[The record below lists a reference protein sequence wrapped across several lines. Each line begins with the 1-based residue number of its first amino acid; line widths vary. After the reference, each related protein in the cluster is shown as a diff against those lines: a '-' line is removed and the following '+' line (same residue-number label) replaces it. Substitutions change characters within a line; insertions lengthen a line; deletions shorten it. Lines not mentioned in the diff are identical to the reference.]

1 MKLIRDISVCVLM
14 GLISLSVSAQEVVA
28 SASAL
33 LCERIDSVVGAH
45 QQMLDRTQLGL
56 CVYDLTA
63 NSMLYG
69 RGERQ
74 QMRPASTQKV
84 LTAVAALDMLGT
96 GYRYRT
102 TLSVI
107 DNYPGAEY
115 CGPALVVRGGMDP
128 RLGAEDVRSMVHAVR
143 QEGIDTVAAIIL
155 DLSKKDT
162 LRLGWGWCWDD
173 KITPLTPLLYD
184 GRDTFARNFI
194 RALAADSIEVADV
207 IDEVYSSPVGARRIA
222 EFSAS
227 IDQILLP
234 MMKRSNNLYAE
245 SLFYQMGRTRT
256 VVADRMM
263 QWMRSI
269 GIDTSG
275 LRIADGSGLSLYNY
289 TTPLTLVQVLRHA
302 YRRGN
307 IYNHLQPA
315 LPLAG
320 SDGTLKKRMTTGSAH
335 NNVMAKTG
343 TVTGVSSLAG
353 YALGPDGHLLAFA
366 IINQGLRHDGNGHIF
381 QDAICQALCTPLQ
394 SALPQQE
401 ELLQT
406 DTEDA
411 SQNLVGHEGTDTHP
425 AADGAE

>member
-1 MKLIRDISVCVLM
+1 MIKKLVLLLWVCSQM
-14 GLISLSVSAQEVVA
+14 AMAQSAA
-28 SASAL
+28 ADGPWL
-33 LCERIDSVVGAH
+33 LRQRLDSVVEAH
-45 QQMLDRTQLGL
+45 QQMLERTQLGL

-63 NSMLYG
+63 DSMLYG

-96 GYRYRT
+96 SYRYRT

-107 DNYPGAEY
+107 DSVGEGKYRA
-115 CGPALVVRGGMDP
+115 PALVVRGCMDP
-128 RLGAEDVRSMVHAVR
+128 RLGAEDLRAFVQAVR
-143 QEGIDTVAAIIL
+143 TQGIDTVSAIIL

-173 KITPLTPLLYD
+173 KITPLTPMLYG
-184 GRDTFARNFI
+184 GRDNFARNFI
-194 RALAADSIEVADV
+194 QALRADSIVVDDV
-207 IDEVYSSPVGARRIA
+207 VSEVYSSPIGARRID
-222 EFSAS
+222 ECSAS

-289 TTPLTLVQVLRHA
+289 TTPLTLVQVLRYA
-302 YRRGN
+302 YRKSN
-307 IYNHLQPA
+307 IYSHLQPA

-366 IINQGLRHDGNGHIF
+366 IINQGLYHDAGGHRF
-381 QDAICQALCTPLQ
+381 QDAVCQALCTPLQ
-394 SALPQQE
+394 SALPQE
-401 ELLQT
+401 ESLQT
-406 DTEDA
+406 DADDA